1 MKKVT
6 LTFNGSRFDID
17 LEENFA
23 HYLEQQMAKDFNVE
37 GNNDMKLLLQAYV
50 SRSYELFEQEK
61 SIQQLLQKI
70 ENQ

>member
-17 LEENFA
+17 LEDNFA
-23 HYLEQQMAKDFNVE
+23 AYLENQMAKDFNIE

-61 SIQQLLQKI
+61 EIQKILQKI
-70 ENQ
+70 EN